1 MIYHRS
7 EDCIVGADVQES
19 VLNCRGQNVFSV
31 KTQLQHTFSTLLG
44 RNRSFSRKLN
54 NLNLD
59 PSMRSCDG
67 LKNKFSQLLV
77 VRLPLMFLNSEM
89 ASEKKKTDNRTWRLS
104 VIVKD
109 TPRGVG
115 GLNEVLYGEVLP
127 GGPTP

>member
-1 MIYHRS
+1 M
-7 EDCIVGADVQES
+7 QES

-31 KTQLQHTFSTLLG
+31 KTLLQHTFSTFLG
-44 RNRSFSRKLN
+44 RGRSFSLKLN

-89 ASEKKKTDNRTWRLS
+89 ASEKKKENR
-104 VIVKD
+104 
-109 TPRGVG
+109 
-115 GLNEVLYGEVLP
+115 
-127 GGPTP
+127 

>member
-31 KTQLQHTFSTLLG
+31 KTLLQHTFSTFLG
-44 RNRSFSRKLN
+44 RGRSFSLKLN

-89 ASEKKKTDNRTWRLS
+89 ASEKKKENR
-104 VIVKD
+104 
-109 TPRGVG
+109 
-115 GLNEVLYGEVLP
+115 
-127 GGPTP
+127 